1 MVFTRT
7 SWENKLNTIIKE
19 MAKKADLPDREFKRF
34 TNTSVRKHLYQKLFE
49 NNIPDSQAIYITDHK
64 NPQSLNN
71 YRQLK
76 NKQKHCMSTLLAN
89 SKSAAIPT
97 SEFGQPL
104 AQNFSTSSSQSH
116 NVASSVSHEMN
127 TENMLPTIFHG
138 APIYGG
144 TFNITINMCAKK
156 KHDDDDQ

>member
-1 MVFTRT
+1 
-7 SWENKLNTIIKE
+7 
-19 MAKKADLPDREFKRF
+19 MAKKADLPDCEFKRF
-34 TNTSVRKHLYQKLFE
+34 TKTSVRKHLCLKLME
-49 NNIPDSQAIYITDHK
+49 NNIPDSQAIHITGHK

-71 YRQLK
+71 YRQL

-116 NVASSVSHEMN
+116 HVVSSDSHEMN
-127 TENMLPTIFHG
+127 TENIFPTIFHG

-144 TFNITINMCAKK
+144 TFNITINMCAKRK
-156 KHDDDDQ
+156 YDDDDQ